1 MSTKPSITLLVFF
14 GASALCMMLL
24 SCGGTVE
31 AGPKVPIGEGIGVRP
46 QHVELEATVVA
57 ANGTRRIAAPNP
69 GARPRVA
76 RLEIMLGQEVTLG
89 DVLAILD
96 GLTEAQLDLEV
107 ARSKLKR
114 AEIEVEIAGR
124 PFEKD
129 GTDHPL
135 ADAIGKVAAS
145 VHERDRL
152 RTIAEERRLEVR
164 RKELDVD
171 RLRVRAPLSG
181 RIVAIHAYPG
191 ESVAPESGLCEI
203 MPIAREVV
211 AEVEPLVA
219 KSIAI
224 GAHTMFRLPRL
235 EAPLEGRVIRV
246 EDFGGTDTTKIV
258 AIFEGNWLTSHLG
271 ESGQLRVECKPRLD
285 K

>member
-1 MSTKPSITLLVFF
+1 MSTKSSIPSLVFLTV
-14 GASALCMMLL
+14 SALCMTLL

-31 AGPKVPIGEGIGVRP
+31 AGPKIPVGEGIGVRP
-46 QHVELEATVVA
+46 QHVEFEATVVA
-57 ANGTRRIAAPNP
+57 ATGTRRIAAPDP
-69 GARPRVA
+69 SARPRVA

-89 DVLAILD
+89 DVLAVLD

-124 PFEKD
+124 PFDKD
-129 GTDHPL
+129 STDHPL
-135 ADAIGKVAAS
+135 ASVIGKVAAS

-152 RTIAEERRLEVR
+152 RTIAEEHRLEVR

-191 ESVAPESGLCEI
+191 ESVSPESGLCEI
-203 MPIAREVV
+203 TPSAREVV
-211 AEVEPLVA
+211 ADVAPLVA
-219 KSIAI
+219 QTIDI
-224 GAHTMFRLPRL
+224 GAHALFRLPRL
-235 EAPLEGRVIRV
+235 EAPLEGRVIRI
-246 EDFGGTDTTKIV
+246 EDFRGADTTKIV
-258 AIFEGNWLTSHLG
+258 AIFEGSWLTSHLG
-271 ESGQLRVECKPRLD
+271 EKGHLRIESKPRPV